1 MRKLLKTKKAFTLLE
16 IMLVVTILVILAGA
30 VGLSVSQI
38 INTANNASNSLAG
51 DRNQATADFNASE
64 AYFAGLGF

>member
-1 MRKLLKTKKAFTLLE
+1 MKKLLKTKKAFTLLE

-30 VGLSVSQI
+30 LGLSVSQI
-38 INTANNASNSLAG
+38 INSANNASESLAN
-51 DRNQATADFNASE
+51 DREQATADFVASE

>member
-1 MRKLLKTKKAFTLLE
+1 MKKLLKSKKAFTLLE

-30 VGLSVSQI
+30 LGLSVSQI
-38 INTANNASNSLAG
+38 INSANSASDSLAA
-51 DRNQATADFNASE
+51 DRNQTTADFVASE